1 MWTRDVW
8 ARDGRRAVGRRL
20 LHAWAVVAVIYAGWL
35 LAGCAEAGA
44 PSVNDVESASSA
56 APSPSQP
63 PAASEAVGAE
73 PATLA
78 DLFPEGPG
86 KALVLDTC
94 GECHAVACSTIGQR
108 PLARWAGLEEDHRD
122 KASNLSEE
130 NLETIFAYL
139 SEHFNDSRPEPR
151 VPPRF
156 LEAGCTPF

>member
-1 MWTRDVW
+1 MWT
-8 ARDGRRAVGRRL
+8 RDGRRAVGRRL
-20 LHAWAVVAVIYAGWL
+20 LHAWAVVAVIYAGSL

-44 PSVNDVESASSA
+44 PSVDDVESASSA
-56 APSPSQP
+56 TR
-63 PAASEAVGAE
+63 EAVGAE

-78 DLFPEGPG
+78 DLFPEARGRRW
-86 KALVLDTC
+86 
-94 GECHAVACSTIGQR
+94 CSTRAASATPSPAARSGSAPGAVGR
-108 PLARWAGLEEDHRD
+108 PRGGPPD

>member
-1 MWTRDVW
+1 MWT
-8 ARDGRRAVGRRL
+8 RDGRRAVGRRL
-20 LHAWAVVAVIYAGWL
+20 LHAWAVVAVIYAGSL

-44 PSVNDVESASSA
+44 PSVDDVESASSA
-56 APSPSQP
+56 TR
-63 PAASEAVGAE
+63 EAVGAE

-78 DLFPEGPG
+78 DLFPEGSG

-94 GECHAVACSTIGQR
+94 GECHALACSAIGQR
-108 PLARWAGLEEDHRD
+108 TLARWAGLEEDHRD

>member
-8 ARDGRRAVGRRL
+8 TRDGRRAVRRWL
-20 LHAWAVVAVIYAGWL
+20 LAWAVGAAICSGLL

-44 PSVNDVESASSA
+44 PSVDDVESASSA
-56 APSPSQP
+56 GPSPSQP
-63 PAASEAVGAE
+63 PAVDAVGAE
-73 PATLA
+73 PATVA

-94 GECHAVACSTIGQR
+94 GECHAVACSAIGQR
-108 PLARWAGLEEDHRD
+108 TLARWAGLEEDHRD

-139 SEHFNDSRPEPR
+139 SEHFSDSRPEPR

>member
-1 MWTRDVW
+1 MWTE
-8 ARDGRRAVGRRL
+8 DGRRAVGRGL
-20 LHAWAVVAVIYAGWL
+20 LHAWAVVAVISVGSL
-35 LAGCAEAGA
+35 LAGCTETGA
-44 PSVNDVESASSA
+44 PSVDDVEGASSA
-56 APSPSQP
+56 APPPSHP
-63 PAASEAVGAE
+63 PVASEAVGAE

-86 KALVLDTC
+86 KALVLGTC

-108 PLARWAGLEEDHRD
+108 TLARWTGLKEDHRD
-122 KASNLSEE
+122 KAPNLSEE